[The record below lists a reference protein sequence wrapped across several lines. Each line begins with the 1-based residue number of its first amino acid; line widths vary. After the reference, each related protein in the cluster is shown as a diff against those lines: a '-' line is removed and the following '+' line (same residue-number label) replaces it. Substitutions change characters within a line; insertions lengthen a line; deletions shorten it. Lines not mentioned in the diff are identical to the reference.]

1 MSAATGILFDRRFQS
16 HAAPYEH
23 PERPARLGAIEAR
36 LAADG
41 LTPRCR
47 RVPAREAT
55 REELLAVHSAGHID
69 EIAATA
75 DRTYTSLDPDTY
87 ASAGSALAA
96 RLAAGGLVDLTL
108 AVVRGELRNGLALIR
123 PPGHHAEEDRAMGF
137 CLFNSVAVAARA
149 AQNKFAARA
158 AQGDFAAEAAQ
169 SGIIAGASPSEIVA
183 GAAQSATIAKSAPA
197 AKAPRVLIV
206 DWDVHHGNGTQNTF
220 WEDAGVLYFSTH
232 QWPFYP
238 GTGAIGETGGV
249 GARGRTVNVAWPA
262 GRGDADHLAAFDEVL
277 LPIAREFQPDF
288 VLVSC
293 GFDAARG
300 DLLGQQLLSPGGYAA
315 MTERLQSLAG
325 GKVVLALEG
334 GYALEVIAA
343 SAAACLGTLLGDAA
357 REPEPGEP
365 SAAARDV
372 IAKVREAH
380 TPYWGALQRR

>member
-1 MSAATGILFDRRFQS
+1 MSAATGILFDERLQS

-23 PERPARLGAIEAR
+23 PERPARLAAIEAR

-41 LTPRCR
+41 LTSRCR

-75 DRTYTSLDPDTY
+75 DRTYTSLDPETY

-108 AVVRGELRNGLALIR
+108 DVLRGELRNGLALVR

-137 CLFNSVAVAARA
+137 CLFNNVAVAA
-149 AQNKFAARA
+149 K
-158 AQGDFAAEAAQ
+158 AAQ
-169 SGIIAGASPSEIVA
+169 SDFVARSARSEIVAGASPSEIVA
-183 GAAQSATIAKSAPA
+183 GAAQSATIARAAPNA
-197 AKAPRVLIV
+197 EAPRVLIV

-220 WEDAGVLYFSTH
+220 WDDASVLYFSTH

-238 GTGAIGETGGV
+238 GTGATGETGGV
-249 GARGRTVNVAWPA
+249 GAPGRTVNVAWPA
-262 GRGDADHLAAFDEVL
+262 GRGDADHLAAFDEIL
-277 LPIAREFQPDF
+277 LPIAREFEPDL

-300 DLLGQQLLSPGGYAA
+300 DLLGQQLVSAGGYAELTA
-315 MTERLQSLAG
+315 RLQTLAG

-334 GYALEVIAA
+334 GYALEAIAEA
-343 SAAACLGTLLGDAA
+343 AAACLRTLLGDPVRGAEA
-357 REPEPGEP
+357 GEP

-372 IAKVREAH
+372 IADVREAH
-380 TPYWGALQRR
+380 RPYWRALQGTGGERG

>member
-1 MSAATGILFDRRFQS
+1 MSPATGILFDPRFQA

-23 PERPARLGAIEAR
+23 LERPARLAAIEAR

-87 ASAGSALAA
+87 AAAGSALAA

-108 AVVRGELRNGLALIR
+108 AVARGELTNGLALVR

-137 CLFNSVAVAARA
+137 CLFNNVAVAARA
-149 AQNKFAARA
+149 AQSDFVARA
-158 AQGDFAAEAAQ
+158 AQSKIPAKAAHSE
-169 SGIIAGASPSEIVA
+169 IIAEASPSEIVA
-183 GAAQSATIAKSAPA
+183 GAAQSATIAKAAP
-197 AKAPRVLIV
+197 KADAQRVLIV

-220 WEDAGVLYFSTH
+220 WGDASVLYVSTH

-249 GARGRTVNVAWPA
+249 GAPGRTVNVAWPA
-262 GRGDADHLAAFDEVL
+262 GRGDADHLAAFDQLL
-277 LPIAREFQPDF
+277 LPIAREFEPDL

-315 MTERLQSLAG
+315 LTARLQSLAG

-334 GYALEVIAA
+334 GYALEAIAA
-343 SAAACLGTLLGDAA
+343 SSAACLRTLLGDPAG
-357 REPEPGEP
+357 EPEPGKP

-380 TPYWGALQRR
+380 RPFWRTLRGR